1 MLQCVR
7 IHPDGRVATVYLKR
21 RDLLRLFA
29 LDPRDLRRIDPNL
42 QYTRSSPTLYV
53 RDNLILAQLAG
64 ARLIITASASLLLD
78 PHCAAARKLLGELIP
93 KLQVTAGHRLLQGA
107 MRENPP
113 ARSSTSRS
121 HSSSHRHG
129 HSHNGHGHG
138 SPSTHGE
145 VPEMPFELDVLEA
158 TLHVSISKLDAELVR
173 AQALVQSCLQ
183 RLPRDI
189 TPQNL
194 DELRKAKSALVELES
209 KSDAYRYA
217 HWSQSCVFSDPC
229 TCHHDPELVSI
240 APISPS
246 TPQVVCCATE
256 YCKCSH
262 AFQCLLSYEHAYCV
276 LLHWTSECSPFKQTT
291 AAQTSTKVSRANYPC
306 LLARN
311 GLIMRRV
318 TTNKACTWNQH
329 TGSSPAVAK
338 RPCVSCILQ
347 VTCVSGA
354 GSC

>member
-1 MLQCVR
+1 MFHYTMGCVVLQCVR

-53 RDNLILAQLAG
+53 RDSLILAQLAG

-107 MRENPP
+107 MRDHPS
-113 ARSSTSRS
+113 ARSSSSRG
-121 HSSSHRHG
+121 HTSSHRSSHG
-129 HSHNGHGHG
+129 HSHGHGHG
-138 SPSTHGE
+138 SHGGHSASTHGD
-145 VPEMPFELDVLEA
+145 VPDMPFELDVLEA
-158 TLHVSISKLDAELVR
+158 TLHISISKLDAELVR

-209 KSDAYRYA
+209 KSDAYR
-217 HWSQSCVFSDPC
+217 
-229 TCHHDPELVSI
+229 
-240 APISPS
+240 
-246 TPQVVCCATE
+246 
-256 YCKCSH
+256 
-262 AFQCLLSYEHAYCV
+262 
-276 LLHWTSECSPFKQTT
+276 
-291 AAQTSTKVSRANYPC
+291 
-306 LLARN
+306 
-311 GLIMRRV
+311 
-318 TTNKACTWNQH
+318 
-329 TGSSPAVAK
+329 
-338 RPCVSCILQ
+338 
-347 VTCVSGA
+347 
-354 GSC
+354 